1 MWAHTT
7 KGILVSNL
15 SHQFD
20 NVERIEDIQRRR
32 FHRRHESGFVGNGY
46 NFFNYPYMIGAVGA
60 GTLTQTQSEQYEN
73 PVQEQG
79 ETPQQE
85 AGETANA
92 GTGMGEGGTA
102 ASATGAAGGSPA

>member
-1 MWAHTT
+1 M
-7 KGILVSNL
+7 SNL

-20 NVERIEDIQRRR
+20 GMAEAYEEAQRRR
-32 FHRRHESGFVGNGY
+32 YARKQGVSGFIGNGY
-46 NFFNYPYMIGAVGA
+46 WYGLYPNMVGAIGA

-73 PVQEQG
+73 PVQELG
-79 ETPQQE
+79 ENT
-85 AGETANA
+85 GSTANA

>member
-1 MWAHTT
+1 MLAHTIKET
-7 KGILVSNL
+7 SVSNL

-20 NVERIEDIQRRR
+20 SAENIEEIQRRR
-32 FHRRHESGFVGNGY
+32 FQRRREYGFVGNGY
-46 NFFNYPYMIGAVGA
+46 HFFNYPYMIGAVGA
-60 GTLTQTQSEQYEN
+60 GSVTQTQSEQNEN
-73 PVQEQG
+73 PVQEQN

-102 ASATGAAGGSPA
+102 AAATGAAGGSPA